1 MQWMWKVILT
11 NGPFAQAGMGAHL
24 PALVISKKRMRNRSP
39 HSFLSP
45 LPVEIASAQTV
56 IMLLEVKGSPNYKHN

>member
-1 MQWMWKVILT
+1 MWKVILT
-11 NGPFAQAGMGAHL
+11 NGPFARAGMGAHL

-45 LPVEIASAQTV
+45 LPMGITSVQT
-56 IMLLEVKGSPNYKHN
+56 S